1 MIIWKDGPVPG
12 KTPALKACLALAAT
26 TVLLSGCGSSDTET
40 NFGRSESF
48 TDILAEADR
57 SRPSDLARHAR
68 EGTLPRTAT
77 YEGVAAADFGDFV
90 GTAGATVV
98 ADFENETIRGEMTD
112 WKDGSPRTH
121 DLRGRV
127 VLSNGSIDKT
137 SGTFRGRV
145 AGNLERTELARINPP
160 RLETEFFTPRVIVLD
175 GTADGTFRDS
185 LSGDAA
191 SHIEGGMTADFS
203 DTLGGIPSG
212 QMSGGFYAKK

>member
-1 MIIWKDGPVPG
+1 MNIWKDGPLFG
-12 KTPALKACLALAAT
+12 KSPALKACLALAAT

-68 EGTLPRTAT
+68 NGTLPRTAT

-145 AGNLERTELARINPP
+145 AGNLERTRRADGDSGG
-160 RLETEFFTPRVIVLD
+160 FSTPRVIVLD
-175 GTADGTFRDS
+175 GTAGGVFRDS
-185 LSGDAA
+185 ESGDAA

-203 DTLGGIPSG
+203 DTLGGISSG
-212 QMSGGFYAKK
+212 RMSGGFYAKR